1 MSIISSAS
9 SQQARYSLPRPRPQD
24 VACGVCGVLLCGPLF
39 KGHPQTS
46 SCPWPCEGWACARA
60 SRSLA
65 SICAYMRVCTH
76 THTHTHTH
84 IQKHSLSLP
93 EVSSWNAASERPK
106 TCGWG
111 RGMNCLLRSCSA
123 LDFVNQDH
131 EGRHWCDLQLGRI
144 ARRVEEAVRGGRRCQ
159 RARRCTHRIHSGCC
173 PLIIHK
179 HLLFSV
185 LSFSNFY
192 HGNNGLEEF
201 QSFLATTEF
210 HHT

>member
-76 THTHTHTH
+76 THTHTHTF
-84 IQKHSLSLP
+84 KNTLSLYQKLAP
-93 EVSSWNAASERPK
+93 GMQHLKGLRHVAGAEEWTVYWEVAQLWTLWIRTMKGGTDVIFSWAELH
-106 TCGWG
+106 GE
-111 RGMNCLLRSCSA
+111 LRK
-123 LDFVNQDH
+123 
-131 EGRHWCDLQLGRI
+131 QLGVEDG
-144 ARRVEEAVRGGRRCQ
+144 ARE
-159 RARRCTHRIHSGCC
+159 
-173 PLIIHK
+173 
-179 HLLFSV
+179 
-185 LSFSNFY
+185 
-192 HGNNGLEEF
+192 LEG
-201 QSFLATTEF
+201 APTEF
-210 HHT
+210 TLGAVPWLYTNTFSSLCLAFPIFTMETMA